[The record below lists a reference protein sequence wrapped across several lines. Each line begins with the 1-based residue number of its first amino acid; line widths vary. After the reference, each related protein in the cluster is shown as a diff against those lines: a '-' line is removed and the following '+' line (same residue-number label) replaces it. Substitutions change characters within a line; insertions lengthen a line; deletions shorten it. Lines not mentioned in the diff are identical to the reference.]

1 MEEYLGIMETDLKSA
16 DQLAGQPSPP
26 QPDSMPPESWGPRNL
41 IIVAVVALTVAGMI
55 FFAVHHTRL
64 ANTLRANGSG
74 PASVNDLFGKQA
86 PAFELKTL
94 DGGPTVRLADY
105 RGKAV
110 MLDFWATWCGPC
122 RVEMPWFRELQERF
136 GPQGFVILAI
146 AMDDDLPAI
155 RKFAKDVGANY
166 PILLGQDSV
175 ADSFG
180 VQQGFP
186 TNVFID
192 RDGKVING
200 VVGVR
205 GQSDL
210 EANIKRA
217 LGSVSAEA
225 PLPAGSQSR

>member
-1 MEEYLGIMETDLKSA
+1 MDSELKTPTASEQKPIA
-16 DQLAGQPSPP
+16 PP
-26 QPDSMPPESWGPRNL
+26 QPDSLPPEGFGGRNL
-41 IIVAVVALTVAGMI
+41 LIIALVALTVAGMI
-55 FFAVHHTRL
+55 FFAVRHTRL
-64 ANTLRANGSG
+64 ANKLGASSG

-94 DGGPTVRLADY
+94 DGAPVRLADY

-110 MLDFWATWCGPC
+110 MVDFWATWCGPC
-122 RVEMPWFRELQERF
+122 RVEMPWFHGLQEKF
-136 GPQGFVILAI
+136 GPQGFVILAV

-166 PILLGQDSV
+166 PILLGQDAV

-200 VVGVR
+200 IVGVR

-210 EANIKRA
+210 EVNIKRA
-217 LGSVSAEA
+217 LGSGNASGTASAQA
-225 PLPAGSQSR
+225 PRSGGSQSQ